1 MRDALPLLRIVPGKH
16 PREYL
21 DGQASAAPP
30 GYRVTASPSREAD
43 IENTTNTHEDI
54 TRMHAARLA
63 FLGGRALVRPSHL
76 QLTGS
81 DHGTQQRTEDY
92 QQPCKWR

>member
-21 DGQASAAPP
+21 DRRASAAPP

-43 IENTTNTHEDI
+43 TENTTNAHENHKRDD
-54 TRMHAARLA
+54 AA
-63 FLGGRALVRPSHL
+63 
-76 QLTGS
+76 
-81 DHGTQQRTEDY
+81 
-92 QQPCKWR
+92 